1 MNRQN
6 ALTLLSGNYDYI
18 RKNFSVSRLSIFG
31 SVARNQAAEKSDID
45 ILVEFSGKAT
55 FDNFMNLKFYLQDIL
70 HIGVDLV
77 TQKALRPQI
86 REEIEKEL
94 INVPR

>member
-6 ALTLLSGNYDYI
+6 ILTLLSSNYGYMQ
-18 RKNFSVSRLSIFG
+18 KNFSVSRLSIFG
-31 SVARNQAAEKSDID
+31 SVARDRATEKNDIN
-45 ILVEFSGKAT
+45 ILVDFVGKAT

-70 HIGVDLV
+70 NAGVDLV

-86 REEIEKEL
+86 KKEL
-94 INVPR
+94 IDVPR